1 MKIRV
6 IEVGQRLSPKFLRKF
21 RVLLNQIAESENADA
36 EIDCIL
42 TTDRYVQKL
51 NRKYLGKDKPTD
63 VLSFPL
69 GDVWEIYISV
79 DTARKKLLN
88 MDLTQSMKYSGMG
101 FMAFYTS
108 LVTTIMMP
116 TWRRKW
122 TKLRKNILPYGVNT
136 GINCPSF
143 SFFCIEW

>member
-79 DTARKKLLN
+79 DTARKKAFE
-88 MDLTQSMKYSGMG
+88 YG
-101 FMAFYTS
+101 FDTEYEIF
-108 LVTTIMMP
+108 
-116 TWRRKW
+116 R
-122 TKLRKNILPYGVNT
+122 YGVHGLLHLLGYDHNDAHMAEEMDKVEEKYLT
-136 GINCPSF
+136 LWCQYRY
-143 SFFCIEW
+143 

>member
-79 DTARKKLLN
+79 DTAR
-88 MDLTQSMKYSGMG
+88 
-101 FMAFYTS
+101 
-108 LVTTIMMP
+108 
-116 TWRRKW
+116 
-122 TKLRKNILPYGVNT
+122 
-136 GINCPSF
+136 
-143 SFFCIEW
+143 